1 MHIVFIFSLISLRE
15 FDINME
21 KNNTHWEKDEI
32 KSLVSIWQQDEIMR
46 QACTKKNDQKKK
58 GEKVYREWSATLA
71 CPSTGQRNAW
81 ACAVPINKFTK
92 FRTCAKFT
100 VLGASVNGETKTCEF
115 KNCGFNECKWAYL
128 LKSCSH

>member
-21 KNNTHWEKDEI
+21 KSNTHWEKDEI

-46 QACTKKNDQKKK
+46 QGCTKKNNQKKK

-71 CPSTGQRNAW
+71 CPSTGQRNGW
-81 ACAVPINKFTK
+81 ACAVPINKFMK
-92 FRTCAKFT
+92 FHTCAKFT
-100 VLGASVNGETKTCEF
+100 VLGASVNGETKTCE
-115 KNCGFNECKWAYL
+115 
-128 LKSCSH
+128 LKIVDLMNVNGPIY